1 MPTYRFECD
10 ECGAQALKEMTFEE
24 HDLSTYRF
32 DGRVYLNVLTHQ
44 CPEADVRG
52 GWMQVFDFT
61 FKRGMPE
68 HYNHTTDTYVRGESD
83 FISDL
88 HRKSDEMSVR
98 MGFDV
103 AYEAVDGHD
112 KEALGVT
119 DDGLEDTERRLVN
132 SGKVQPKLYL

>member
-1 MPTYRFECD
+1 
-10 ECGAQALKEMTFEE
+10 MTFDE
-24 HDLSTYRF
+24 HDEFRAHHPNGFVSKH
-32 DGRVYLNVLTHQ
+32 DGCITGIFHQ
-44 CPEADVRG
+44 V
-52 GWMQVFDFT
+52 MDFN
-61 FKRGMPE
+61 FKRAMPE